1 MYNLYVY
8 IQGKNLY
15 HFVFSFFWGVSNMC
29 SSYNKNFWMRSFSL
43 ALIGCLNIT
52 PSSHWMLP
60 WGVILKWLLIG
71 WSCHIIKESVFK
83 QWMWGS
89 CWWDVSMASLH
100 KRALTFRHL
109 TEGAQIQMERSVLG
123 IFLISILEL
132 VAEVISGNVVFGVR
146 GAICSQS
153 GIV

>member
-1 MYNLYVY
+1 
-8 IQGKNLY
+8 
-15 HFVFSFFWGVSNMC
+15 
-29 SSYNKNFWMRSFSL
+29 
-43 ALIGCLNIT
+43 
-52 PSSHWMLP
+52 
-60 WGVILKWLLIG
+60 
-71 WSCHIIKESVFK
+71 
-83 QWMWGS
+83 
-89 CWWDVSMASLH
+89 MASLH
-100 KRALTFRHL
+100 KRALTFRLL